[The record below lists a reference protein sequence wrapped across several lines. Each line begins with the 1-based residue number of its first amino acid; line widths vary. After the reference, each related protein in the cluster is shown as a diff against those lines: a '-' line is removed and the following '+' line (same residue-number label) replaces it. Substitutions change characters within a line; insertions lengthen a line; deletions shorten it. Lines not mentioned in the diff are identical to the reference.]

1 MKGLLQLWK
10 SLDVG
15 KKLGVTVVVL
25 FTIAIGITIGVVYS
39 LYKTEYKAAVKGNLE
54 GIGNTNAAQFED
66 WIDARTHEIEFVAT
80 LDAVTQHNEEAMKEV
95 FTKLSKSQD
104 VYENLLL
111 LDKDGKGVFSTLY
124 VNGKMTYIEGE
135 TAESYDLSDKE
146 YVQQAL
152 KGNTYLDD
160 PSESLVTK
168 NLITVIATPVKVQGQ
183 IVGVVAGTIELGQ
196 VSKKIE
202 EAKHNEYTEVHLISK
217 AGVPIASTE
226 SSNRI
231 ESMNTLAAQ
240 QIGQG
245 STGVEE
251 YENEAGTKVFG
262 SYTFIPS
269 LNWGMIVE
277 SDYGIMMA
285 DVHRVLYLLLG
296 IEGALLLVFGFLF
309 LFITNHEVVKPLELA
324 IGLLDSASA
333 QVQSASHEVSSSSQ
347 SLAQSANTQAARL
360 QETTS
365 SLEEMSS
372 QIKQTDENSSE
383 AETSMKNTKPLVEQ
397 GVEAMKRMNEA
408 MSEIKKS
415 SSETS
420 KIIQTIDDIAFQTN
434 LLALNAAVE
443 AARAGEAGKGF
454 AVVAEEVRTLAQ
466 RSAEA
471 ARNTSE
477 LIERSQN
484 SSNHGADVSQEVGQ
498 YLSMIEQNI
507 NRVSTLVD
515 EISAASKEQAIGID
529 QLNSAMNEMDGV
541 VQSNASNSEESA
553 SSAEELS
560 AQAAEMATVVSGLR
574 TLIGGDK
581 SANTA
586 RRVQVEQSYLTADD
600 FVEVPNNDYQ
610 KPNRDKIKN
619 INMAFEDSEH

>member
-1 MKGLLQLWK
+1 MKGLLQLWR

-25 FTIAIGITIGVVYS
+25 FTIAVGITIGVVYN
-39 LYKTEYKAAVKGNLE
+39 LYKAEYKAAVKGNLE
-54 GIGNTNAAQFED
+54 GIGNTTSAQFED
-66 WIDARTHEIEFVAT
+66 WIEARTHEVEFIAT
-80 LDAVTQHNEEAMKEV
+80 LDAVSQQNEEVMKEV
-95 FTKLSKSQD
+95 FTKLSQSQG

-111 LDKDGKGVFSTLY
+111 LDKKGKGIFSTLY
-124 VNGKMTYIEGE
+124 VNGKMTYIEGA
-135 TAESYDLSDKE
+135 TAASYDLSDKE
-146 YVQQAL
+146 YYKQAIAG
-152 KGNTYLDD
+152 KTYLED

-168 NLITVIATPVKVQGQ
+168 NLITIIATPVKFRGE
-183 IVGVVAGTIELGQ
+183 IIGVVAGTIELGQ
-196 VSKKIE
+196 VSSKIE
-202 EAKHNEYTEVHLISK
+202 EAKHDEQTQVHLISK
-217 AGVPIASTE
+217 EGVPIASTV
-226 SSNRI
+226 SLSK
-231 ESMNTLAAQ
+231 SQSLNTLAAQ
-240 QIGQG
+240 HIGQG
-245 STGVEE
+245 VSGVDE
-251 YENEAGTKVFG
+251 YENEAGVKVFG

-277 SDYGIMMA
+277 SDYNTLMG

-296 IEGALLLVFGFLF
+296 VEGVLLLVFGFMF
-309 LFITNHEVVKPLELA
+309 LFITNHEVVKPLQQA
-324 IGLLDSASA
+324 ISLLDNASD

-347 SLAQSANTQAARL
+347 SLAQSANTQAAKL
-360 QETTS
+360 EETTS

-397 GVEAMKRMNEA
+397 GVEAMKRMNVA

-471 ARNTSE
+471 ARSTSE

-484 SSNHGADVSQEVGQ
+484 SSNHGADVSLEVGQ

-507 NRVSTLVD
+507 NHVSSLVD

-553 SSAEELS
+553 SAAEELS
-560 AQAAEMATVVSGLR
+560 AQAAEMANVVSGLR
-574 TLIGGDK
+574 TLISGDK
-581 SANTA
+581 KGSVYVSRTNI
-586 RRVQVEQSYLTADD
+586 EQSQLTADD
-600 FVEVPNNDYQ
+600 FVEVPNKDYQ
-610 KPNRDKIKN
+610 KPNSDKIKN
-619 INMAFEDSEH
+619 INMAFEDSE